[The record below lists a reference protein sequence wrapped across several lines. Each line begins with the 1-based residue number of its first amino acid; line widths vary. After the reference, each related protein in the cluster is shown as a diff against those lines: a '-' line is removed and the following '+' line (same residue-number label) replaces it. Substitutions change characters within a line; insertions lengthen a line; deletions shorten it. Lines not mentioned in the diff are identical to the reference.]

1 MNSITD
7 LFARFDPETGVI
19 EGGELTT
26 RRLSDLRSAFARPE
40 AVDAVLNIGDPVIY
54 TVSSVRTTTGEGQLH
69 YGAGRIMPG
78 RIGDEYY
85 LTKGHLHS
93 WRPAAE
99 LYIGICGRG
108 RMILQEESSGKTVVL
123 DLLPYTTVYVPGGTA
138 HRTVNVGDEP
148 LMYLGVYPADAG
160 HDYSPL
166 ERHNFSKVIVAR
178 DGKPVALDRS
188 GYLATPYLAGNT
200 HTTTKSRTQ

>member
-7 LFARFDPETGVI
+7 LFARFDPETGMI
-19 EGGELTT
+19 EGGETTT
-26 RRLSDLRSAFARPE
+26 RRLSELRLAFARQE
-40 AVDAVLNIGDPVIY
+40 AVDSVLRTGDPVIY
-54 TVSSVRTTTGEGQLH
+54 TVSSIQSATGEGQLH
-69 YGAGRIMPG
+69 YGVGRILPG

-93 WRPAAE
+93 WRAAAE
-99 LYIGICGRG
+99 LYIGMRGRG
-108 RMILQEESSGKTVVL
+108 KMILQEESSAKSSVL

-148 LMYLGVYPADAG
+148 LLYLGVYPAAAG

-166 ERHNFSKVIVAR
+166 VRTNFSTVVIERNGRPATLAR
-178 DGKPVALDRS
+178 S
-188 GYLATPYLAGNT
+188 EYLASAGGIQ
-200 HTTTKSRTQ
+200 RTAT